1 MMSDYSA
8 AAQDALTGNPSAGPE
23 LGAAEAIQASAGWG
37 TDFPAVPA
45 NLTK

>member
-8 AAQDALTGNPSAGPE
+8 AAQDALAHSPSTLTE
-23 LGAAEAIQASAGWG
+23 LEAAETIQSNAGWG